1 MCLPALYTGSQCTL
15 CGTRQRSAGSLYE
28 SSYFQL
34 VKWPQNSVLMHFQA
48 EGAVG
53 PKLSL
58 KFVDFEV
65 AHLSVL
71 MVWRLPSV
79 QEYPTIMAPL
89 CMNIIG

>member
-1 MCLPALYTGSQCTL
+1 MCGVLTCSAVGDGSK
-15 CGTRQRSAGSLYE
+15 CGWGLGE
-28 SSYFQL
+28 SSHFQL